1 MDELPL
7 SFLSLP
13 MLLSFSLLSRNIR
26 ILITIL
32 GSYILL
38 LGYLALTSND
48 TRFTEIF
55 SETGFFEQCSIITWI
70 LAAMVACG
78 RAWKRRSKAMLANFA
93 HAMLFMLCA
102 MREADW
108 HKKFT
113 AEGILKI
120 KYYTRS
126 AAALSE
132 KIPAAFISLFFIALI
147 VHALISGWNYV
158 KTKAHLKQ
166 ESTWIMIA
174 GIGLFFVGKILDRS
188 VSMLTGSFD
197 LTLSPW
203 LKKTIAAQ
211 EEGLEMLTP
220 LLIALAFFWPNPYSN
235 QDCENR

>member
-1 MDELPL
+1 
-7 SFLSLP
+7 
-13 MLLSFSLLSRNIR
+13 
-26 ILITIL
+26 
-32 GSYILL
+32 
-38 LGYLALTSND
+38 
-48 TRFTEIF
+48 
-55 SETGFFEQCSIITWI
+55 
-70 LAAMVACG
+70 
-78 RAWKRRSKAMLANFA
+78 
-93 HAMLFMLCA
+93 

-132 KIPAAFISLFFIALI
+132 KIPAAFVSLLFIALI

-188 VSMLTGSFD
+188 VSILTGSFD
-197 LTLSPW
+197 PTLSPW
-203 LKKTIAAQ
+203 LKKIIAAQ

-220 LLIALAFFWPNPYSN
+220 LLIALAFFWPNPHSN